1 MFPHAP
7 IREFARIVAP
17 VFPLTRPQDRTNL
30 GNAQTDGF
38 ATALK
43 ITTTQIN
50 LGQTLFTL
58 GIVLLELPSNVVA
71 KALGPN
77 RWIPVI
83 MLIWGLVTLCQAFL
97 KDASGFYAT
106 RFLLAAGEVRG
117 AVLKRRLLHHVTDS
131 TQAGFIPG
139 MAWYLTRFYTNGE
152 LSLRLAL
159 YWSANSMGTSSL
171 PVVKT
176 TLTRDSWYG
185 RRASRIRHS
194 ERAHRSQWLA
204 RLAIPLPHRF
214 VRHKAVGNASLTPD
228 QEGLMTVAVAI
239 FAFLVLPA
247 APMDGGR
254 SHVGRI
260 MSSREAEILAARAI
274 RDDPKKAFPRGTKV
288 TLADVLDTFKD
299 WRLYGHCAAALLSS

>member
-1 MFPHAP
+1 MSS
-7 IREFARIVAP
+7 IEKIVDVDYTPEEEKKAVRKVDFFVLP
-17 VFPLTRPQDRTNL
+17 VVILCFLMLQFVSGLIDSPVTPLTRRQDRTNL

-117 AVLKRRLLHHVTDS
+117 TVL
-131 TQAGFIPG
+131 
-139 MAWYLTRFYTNGE
+139 E
-152 LSLRLAL
+152 
-159 YWSANSMGTSSL
+159 
-171 PVVKT
+171 
-176 TLTRDSWYG
+176 
-185 RRASRIRHS
+185 
-194 ERAHRSQWLA
+194 
-204 RLAIPLPHRF
+204 
-214 VRHKAVGNASLTPD
+214 
-228 QEGLMTVAVAI
+228 
-239 FAFLVLPA
+239 
-247 APMDGGR
+247 
-254 SHVGRI
+254 
-260 MSSREAEILAARAI
+260 
-274 RDDPKKAFPRGTKV
+274 
-288 TLADVLDTFKD
+288 
-299 WRLYGHCAAALLSS
+299 